1 MFVLYPPYE
10 SILGFSHKMLAV
22 LLGIN
27 VLIDFFITS
36 ADVLSNSG
44 LYVVFEN
51 FWKQI
56 QKLFTKNHS

>member
-51 FWKQI
+51 ALLW
-56 QKLFTKNHS
+56 